1 MNTLNLKIPPLAL
14 VLALSVGMWLMA
26 QYTPSSEM
34 AFPDGFSAILFAA
47 GLFVGV
53 RGSITFRRSDTTVDP
68 RTPEKASTLVTSG
81 IYSITR
87 NPMYLGLMI
96 MMIAWGLYLTNVF
109 SIAFVIVYVLYITRF
124 QIKPEEA
131 ALESLFGE
139 DYTAY
144 KGRVRRWL

>member
-1 MNTLNLKIPPLAL
+1 
-14 VLALSVGMWLMA
+14 
-26 QYTPSSEM
+26 
-34 AFPDGFSAILFAA
+34 
-47 GLFVGV
+47 
-53 RGSITFRRSDTTVDP
+53 
-68 RTPEKASTLVTSG
+68 
-81 IYSITR
+81 
-87 NPMYLGLMI
+87 MYLGLMI

-109 SIAFVIVYVLYITRF
+109 SIAFVAVYVLYITRF